1 MKKLLLS
8 ILLLSSFSF
17 SKEYN
22 FYNLLEL
29 DGLWTK
35 KFSTEIANGKVYKM
49 YGENKVYI
57 GQIKNGK
64 MNGEWTDWYESGKK
78 KSEEKYNNGKRIG
91 KRITWGEN
99 GQKYSEA
106 TYKDGE
112 HDGLATIWYEN
123 GQKQLEATL
132 KDGEQD
138 GLTTMWD
145 GDGLKFSEELYSDG
159 KLMDKKL
166 WKMDGNLK
174 NYRIT
179 DSLLVVDYYKLTEI
193 DEYIPVKP
201 PYEINIYAHD
211 VMWYNVIIDD
221 SVNSTGF
228 LSVDDSISFSFDN
241 SLFLRVSDCDG
252 ALFLNN
258 ETVKAFG
265 FRRHPTDFIFFNEYD
280 EVHIIK
286 YLKSKWMELPN

>member
-1 MKKLLLS
+1 M
-8 ILLLSSFSF
+8 
-17 SKEYN
+17 
-22 FYNLLEL
+22 
-29 DGLWTK
+29 
-35 KFSTEIANGKVYKM
+35 NGKK
-49 YGENKVYI
+49 
-57 GQIKNGK
+57 
-64 MNGEWTDWYESGKK
+64 
-78 KSEEKYNNGKRIG
+78 
-91 KRITWGEN
+91 
-99 GQKYSEA
+99 
-106 TYKDGE
+106 
-112 HDGLATIWYEN
+112 
-123 GQKQLEATL
+123 
-132 KDGEQD
+132 D

-145 GDGLKFSEELYSDG
+145 ENGLKFSEELYTDG

-179 DSLLVVDYYKLTEI
+179 DSLLVVDYFKLVEI

-211 VMWYNVIIDD
+211 VMWYNVIIDG

-241 SLFLRVSDCDG
+241 SLFLRVSDIDG

-258 ETVKAFG
+258 ETVKAFR
-265 FRRHPTDFIFFNEYD
+265 FRNHPTDFIFFNEYD

-286 YLKSKWMELPN
+286 YIEKK